1 MRLTKTP
8 RALEDEA
15 RGVFVCGTR
24 AGGFGELAGHLA
36 FTLHMPRWIAL
47 LTLLC
52 LPVFAP
58 DDAPASARVR
68 APDDRE
74 ISKELRRAEAVLSK
88 LRRLEAAAAESEVSG
103 DAGGF
108 RKAARK
114 LYPGLF
120 ESVSGLRDGDV
131 KTDLST
137 AAALYESALR
147 AGGGGRAD
155 CAREVREAYARLCVE
170 TGGDRARLLRAKA
183 RLHAGW
189 AEATLS
195 HARGAGVAPDSL
207 SLIRAERDAE
217 RALAEEALFELKELA
232 AGLGDGRLEESASE
246 TLPRKLEQLDR
257 LLSSLPRDRPA
268 RLLREARDAF
278 RDGLYWRLSG
288 APARTL
294 VVNVNSLDAAPPG
307 ALPRLGLRADD
318 ADSAARANLRAALR
332 FVDKAEAALRR

>member
-1 MRLTKTP
+1 
-8 RALEDEA
+8 
-15 RGVFVCGTR
+15 
-24 AGGFGELAGHLA
+24 
-36 FTLHMPRWIAL
+36 MPRWIAL

-58 DDAPASARVR
+58 PDAPASARIR
-68 APDDRE
+68 APDDKQQR
-74 ISKELRRAEAVLSK
+74 KEFKRAEAVLAK
-88 LRRLEAAAAESEVSG
+88 LRRLETASSSEAPG

-120 ESVSGLRDGDV
+120 EAVSKLRDDDV

-147 AGGGGRAD
+147 AGGGRAD
-155 CAREVREAYARLCVE
+155 CARELREAYARLCVE

-189 AEATLS
+189 AEAALL
-195 HARGAGVAPDSL
+195 HARGESFAPGSL
-207 SLIRAERDAE
+207 NLIRAERDTE
-217 RALAEEALFELKELA
+217 RALAEEALFGLKELA
-232 AGLGDGRLEESASE
+232 AVLNDGGLDESASE
-246 TLPRKLEQLDR
+246 TMPRKLEQLDR
-257 LLSSLPRDRPA
+257 LLSSLPRDQPA

-278 RDGLYWRLSG
+278 RDGLYWRLRG
-288 APARTL
+288 TPARAL
-294 VVNVNSLDAAPPG
+294 VVNVNSLDAPPG
-307 ALPRLGLRADD
+307 GVLPRLGLRADD

-332 FVDKAEAALRR
+332 FIDKAEEALKR